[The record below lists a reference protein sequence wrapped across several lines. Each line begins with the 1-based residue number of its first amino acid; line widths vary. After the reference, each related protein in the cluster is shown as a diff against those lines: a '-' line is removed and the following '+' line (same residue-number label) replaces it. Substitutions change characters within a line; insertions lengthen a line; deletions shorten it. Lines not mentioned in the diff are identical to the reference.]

1 MLLEYH
7 DSKAAARHQL
17 PRRSAAGWVCR
28 SGNSTLLAEG
38 IESAPDGCSRTAVS
52 YASSRL
58 RVESAVCTY
67 FLLTF
72 CMWTNCTT
80 GATCCTMTAAAAPP
94 PGPRPNMHTTHAE
107 GTLASRWN
115 PRVLCRWPI
124 AKSYAAQ
131 LHTGPMARPAL
142 TTGPSGRG
150 PGVVVNFRASVRKVY
165 LRFKSC
171 QGTICTYR
179 GGSCG
184 LYHGVLFTANPC
196 ACCHGHGN
204 CSEGRHFPR
213 ADVRL
218 QLPILVHPPART
230 PGSTVARL
238 ET

>member
-131 LHTGPMARPAL
+131 LHTGPMARPRLDDWPLRPWARGRRQFQSVCAKSLSAL
-142 TTGPSGRG
+142 QIVSGHDMYLSWRLVWAL
-150 PGVVVNFRASVRKVY
+150 PWRA
-165 LRFKSC
+165 
-171 QGTICTYR
+171 
-179 GGSCG
+179 
-184 LYHGVLFTANPC
+184 
-196 ACCHGHGN
+196 
-204 CSEGRHFPR
+204 
-213 ADVRL
+213 
-218 QLPILVHPPART
+218 VHC
-230 PGSTVARL
+230 
-238 ET
+238 